1 MAPSPT
7 YEPSINKL
15 GRCVQKRGE
24 KISTGPS
31 TALPTLAMLGAVFLW
46 SSATPGTKSALTE
59 IALAEFVIIR
69 LSLATV
75 ALWLIVL
82 VTRTSASLL
91 HVGWRPLIMGLLE
104 PGLVTLLVSLGL
116 TMTSPVSGSV
126 FWGLTPLIMP
136 ILGRVVLGER
146 IEFVVFVAAVIAFAG
161 TLILVWGQ
169 SHHGGGSVLGD
180 ICVASGVVASAVNAL
195 LSRRNAQAGANP
207 LVTSSWQLTSA
218 CCVAFLLPFVI
229 PPGGGR
235 AVDAST
241 QSIAVLAYLGLV
253 VSVGV
258 YILSNYAIRH
268 IPVGRMSLLG
278 CLTAPF
284 GAMLSAIVLKIEV
297 STLDVLALVLVV
309 GAVAL
314 PSLAQW
320 MRTSPN
326 WSNSPPNQRC
336 AGDQ

>member
-1 MAPSPT
+1 
-7 YEPSINKL
+7 
-15 GRCVQKRGE
+15 
-24 KISTGPS
+24 
-31 TALPTLAMLGAVFLW
+31 MLGAVFLW
-46 SSATPGTKSALTE
+46 SSATPGTKSALSE
-59 IALAEFVIIR
+59 IALADFVIIR
-69 LSLATV
+69 LSLAAV
-75 ALWLIVL
+75 ALWVIVL

-91 HVGWRPLIMGLLE
+91 RAGWRPLIMGLLE

-116 TMTSPVSGSV
+116 TMTSPVSASV

-146 IEFVVFVAAVIAFAG
+146 IEFVVLVAAVIAFSG

-180 ICVASGVVASAVNAL
+180 ICVASGVLASAVNAL
-195 LSRRNAQAGANP
+195 LSRRHAQAGANP

-218 CCVAFLLPFVI
+218 CCVALLLPFLI
-229 PPGGGR
+229 PPGPAR
-235 AVDAST
+235 ALDASM

-268 IPVGRMSLLG
+268 LPVARMSLLG

-284 GAMLSAIVLKIEV
+284 GAMLSAFLLKIEV
-297 STLDVLALVLVV
+297 STFDVFGVGLVV

-320 MRTSPN
+320 MRKSPN
-326 WSNSPPNQRC
+326 WLKPSPRQKLVR
-336 AGDQ
+336 D